1 MHVCVWVRG
10 PSITELCSVRDAAHD
25 DHLPTHSLTLLT
37 HLLYLTAQLLERVRA
52 CGITAHRLN
61 GKYVLKGSRRAAA
74 SGATSMPV
82 AKVGSAP

>member
-1 MHVCVWVRG
+1 VARDG
-10 PSITELCSVRDAAHD
+10 SPSYS
-25 DHLPTHSLTLLT
+25 LT
-37 HLLYLTAQLLERVRA
+37 HLLARWPLLLATHALTSFPAQLLERVRA

-74 SGATSMPV
+74 SGATSIPV

>member
-1 MHVCVWVRG
+1 MGHATRGCVACESQCVM
-10 PSITELCSVRDAAHD
+10 ITF
-25 DHLPTHSLTLLT
+25 LLT

>member
-1 MHVCVWVRG
+1 MH
-10 PSITELCSVRDAAHD
+10 
-25 DHLPTHSLTLLT
+25 LLT
-37 HLLYLTAQLLERVRA
+37 SFPGQLLERVRA